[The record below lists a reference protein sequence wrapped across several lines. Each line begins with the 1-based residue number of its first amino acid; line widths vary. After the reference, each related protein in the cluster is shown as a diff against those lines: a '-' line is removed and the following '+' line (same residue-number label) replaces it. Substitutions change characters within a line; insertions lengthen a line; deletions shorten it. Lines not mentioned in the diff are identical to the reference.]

1 MNGSPSSDGGRFPAK
16 WTPSKR
22 VLLEWRGLPGEPRP
36 DRVVP
41 VAKILGSLLP
51 KLGLDSRIRE
61 ADIIAAWS
69 AIVGDFLAQ
78 HSQPERLV
86 AGTLHVRV
94 IQPTVRYELDRTW
107 KPEIL
112 RKLREQFGQKVIRDV
127 RFVL

>member
-1 MNGSPSSDGGRFPAK
+1 MNPSIRQ
-16 WTPSKR
+16 R
-22 VLLEWRGLPGEPRP
+22 VLKEWRGLPGEPRP
-36 DRVVP
+36 DRDFP
-41 VAKILGSLLP
+41 VSSILGKLLP
-51 KLGLDSRIRE
+51 KLGLDTRIRE

-69 AIVGDFLAQ
+69 AIVGDFLAK

-107 KPEIL
+107 KPEII
-112 RKLREQFGQKVIRDV
+112 RKLREQFGQKVIRDI